1 MPECDTLR
9 VIAMNLRQ
17 LDAFR
22 AVMMTGSVTNAAE
35 YLHVSQ
41 PAVSRLIADLE
52 HAVGFSLFVR
62 EKGSALAPTPE
73 AESFFQEVD
82 RNFAGLGALKKAAD
96 DIRNFRSGQLRIA
109 SLPALAMG
117 FLPAV
122 IQKFHA
128 QHPSVSVQ
136 LQTRSSSTVRQWIAA
151 QQFDLGLARPGEYP
165 GVEARLFTSIP
176 GVCVFPPG
184 HRMSRLD
191 VVRPKDFEGEP
202 FISLALE
209 DLSRARIDRVFEKA
223 RVTRNIVVETQYA
236 ATICGLVLK
245 GVGVSIIN
253 PITAMDFIERHLEA
267 RRFEP
272 EIQFED
278 MLCLPKHK
286 PLSRLTQSF
295 LEILEETRDEAME
308 LAMSRTVRR
317 GSAKAR

>member
-1 MPECDTLR
+1 
-9 VIAMNLRQ
+9 MNLRQ

-35 YLHVSQ
+35 FLNVSQ

-52 HAVGFSLFVR
+52 RAIDFSLFVR
-62 EKGSALAPTPE
+62 EKGCALAPTPE

-82 RNFAGLGALKKAAD
+82 RNFAGLDALKRAAD

-117 FLPAV
+117 FLPSV
-122 IQKFHA
+122 IQKFHE
-128 QHPSVSVQ
+128 QHPSVTVQ
-136 LQTRSSSTVRQWIAA
+136 LQTRSSSTVRQWVAA

-165 GVEARLFTSIP
+165 GVEARLFASVP
-176 GVCVFPPG
+176 GVCVFSPG
-184 HRMSRLD
+184 HHFAALD
-191 VVRPKDFEGEP
+191 VIKPNDFEGEP
-202 FISLALE
+202 FVSLSLE

-223 RVTRNIVVETQYA
+223 GVSRKVVVETQYA

-253 PITAMDFIERHLEA
+253 PITAMDFIDRHLEA

-272 EIQFED
+272 EVQFEY
-278 MLCLPKHK
+278 MLFLPKHK
-286 PLSRLTQSF
+286 PLSRLAKSF
-295 LEILEETRDEAME
+295 LEILEETRDEALE
-308 LAMSRTVRR
+308 LAISKTIRR
-317 GSAKAR
+317 KHAKSK

>member
-1 MPECDTLR
+1 
-9 VIAMNLRQ
+9 MNLKQ

-22 AVMMTGSVTNAAE
+22 AVMISGSVTNAAE
-35 YLHVSQ
+35 HLHVSQ

-52 HAVGFSLFVR
+52 ASVGFSLFVR
-62 EKGSALAPTPE
+62 EKGSALAPTSE
-73 AESFFQEVD
+73 AESFYQEVD
-82 RNFAGLGALKKAAD
+82 RNFAGLSALKRAAE

-128 QHPSVSVQ
+128 KHPFVTVQ
-136 LQTRSSSTVRQWIAA
+136 LQTRSSSTVRQWVAA

-165 GVEARLFTSIP
+165 GVSACPFASIS
-176 GVCVFPPG
+176 GVCIFPPG
-184 HRMSRLD
+184 HPLRRLT
-191 VVRPKDFEGEP
+191 VVRPKDLANEP
-202 FISLALE
+202 FISLSLE
-209 DLSRARIDRVFEKA
+209 DLSRSRIDRAFENAGVSRK
-223 RVTRNIVVETQYA
+223 IVVETQYA

-272 EIQFED
+272 EIQFEY
-278 MLCLPKHK
+278 MLYFPQHK
-286 PLSRLTQSF
+286 PLSRLAESF
-295 LEILEETRDEAME
+295 LHILNDSRDEV
-308 LAMSRTVRR
+308 LALAVSRLGGTTKRR
-317 GSAKAR
+317 QDR

>member
-1 MPECDTLR
+1 
-9 VIAMNLRQ
+9 MNLRQ

-22 AVMMTGSVTNAAE
+22 AVMITASVTNAAE
-35 YLHVSQ
+35 FLNVSQ

-52 HAVGFSLFVR
+52 RAIGFSLFVR

-73 AESFFQEVD
+73 AESFYQEVD
-82 RNFAGLGALKKAAD
+82 RNFAGLDALKRAAD

-117 FLPAV
+117 FLPSV

-128 QHPSVSVQ
+128 LHPSVTVQ
-136 LQTRSSSTVRQWIAA
+136 LQTRSSATVRQWVAA

-165 GVEARLFTSIP
+165 GVEAKLFANIP

-184 HRMSRLD
+184 HRMTALD
-191 VVRPKDFEGEP
+191 VVKPANFEDES
-202 FISLALE
+202 FISLSTE

-223 RVTRNIVVETQYA
+223 GVSRNIVVETQYA

-272 EIQFED
+272 EIQFEY
-278 MLCLPKHK
+278 MLFLPKHK

-295 LEILEETRDEAME
+295 LEILEEARDEAME
-308 LAMSRTVRR
+308 LTMSRTVRR
-317 GSAKAR
+317 SNHQGSSKAKRKGDHS